1 MYLDLPI
8 KQTDLRGQLAGIV
21 GANPSASFMYIYDV
35 KARLR
40 DLKDDLVANPWKRPV
55 PLDAS
60 SFKKVVHG
68 LWRDPSA
75 MLAGIHGHG
84 RNSDFLILT
93 MFIMSD
99 DHVHN
104 VRWFIFVNI

>member
-40 DLKDDLVANPWKRPV
+40 DLKDDLVANP
-55 PLDAS
+55 
-60 SFKKVVHG
+60 
-68 LWRDPSA
+68 
-75 MLAGIHGHG
+75 
-84 RNSDFLILT
+84 
-93 MFIMSD
+93 
-99 DHVHN
+99 
-104 VRWFIFVNI
+104 